1 MVWNMIGILP
11 KVVYNESHSQAWFSH
26 RHKLTFELIC
36 LTIVM
41 AESLMKLVLQL
52 WKIKWNN
59 ILSRSL
65 SVLKQLR
72 LGLLNVKFQ
81 SKCSYFYDT
90 NIGLTL

>member
-1 MVWNMIGILP
+1 MIGILP

-52 WKIKWNN
+52 
-59 ILSRSL
+59 
-65 SVLKQLR
+65 
-72 LGLLNVKFQ
+72 
-81 SKCSYFYDT
+81 
-90 NIGLTL
+90 